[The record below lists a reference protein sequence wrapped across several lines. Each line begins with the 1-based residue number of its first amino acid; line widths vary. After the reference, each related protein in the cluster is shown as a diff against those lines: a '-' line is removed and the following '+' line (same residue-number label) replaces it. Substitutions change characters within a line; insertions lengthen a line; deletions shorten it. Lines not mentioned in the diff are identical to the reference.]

1 MARRMNRLIRSVA
14 RSAALLILLAHGAA
28 AAEAGREAAGTSSAT
43 GCGVLLLKDADYLPA
58 LLEGIRHARQ
68 EIALSFF
75 FFKTMGTG
83 NSQPDLVLTYLLE
96 AARRGVRIEA
106 VVENGPDGDNVS
118 RDNRETAQR
127 LQKGGIRVCL
137 DAPDRTT
144 HTKLVVI
151 DRRYL
156 FVGSHNLTQSAL
168 KYNHEFSVR
177 IDSPP
182 LAEEA
187 LAYLKSLCP

>member
-1 MARRMNRLIRSVA
+1 MAHRMNRMIRRVA
-14 RSAALLILLAHGAA
+14 PSAALLILLTHGAA
-28 AAEAGREAAGTSSAT
+28 AAEPGRETTGTPSPG
-43 GCGVLLLKDADYLPA
+43 GCSVTLLKDGAYFPA
-58 LLEGIRHARQ
+58 LLESIRHACQ
-68 EIALSFF
+68 EIALSVF

-83 NSQPDLVLTYLLE
+83 NSQPELILTHLLE
-96 AARRGVRIEA
+96 AARRGVRVEV
-106 VVENGPDGDNVS
+106 VVENGPYGDNVS
-118 RDNRETAQR
+118 RDNEETAKR
-127 LQKGGIRVCL
+127 LKRGGIRVCM

-144 HTKLVVI
+144 HAKLVVI

-168 KYNHEFSVR
+168 KYNHEVSVR

-187 LAYLKSLCP
+187 LRYLKSLCP